1 MIELIP
7 SYPSEKSVP
16 RKFIQETE
24 KWVAGRK
31 KTSDT
36 VRKRVRMADE
46 SATTFTVAAFLTP
59 NNVKPVIKGIKSI
72 NSNIMVSD
80 YQDKNDE

>member
-16 RKFIQETE
+16 RKLIQETE
-24 KWVAGRK
+24 KRVAGRK

-36 VRKRVRMADE
+36 VRKRLSNADIR
-46 SATTFTVAAFLTP
+46 ATIFTAAAFLTP
-59 NNVKPVIKGIKSI
+59 NNMKPVIKGIKSMT
-72 NSNIMVSD
+72 SNIMVSD
-80 YQDKNDE
+80 YQDKNDK